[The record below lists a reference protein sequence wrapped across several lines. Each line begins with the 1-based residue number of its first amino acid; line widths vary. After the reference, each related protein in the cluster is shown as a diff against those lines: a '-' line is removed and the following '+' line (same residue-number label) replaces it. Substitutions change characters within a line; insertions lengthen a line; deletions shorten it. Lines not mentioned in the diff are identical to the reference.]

1 MGKLNQRKRNKGNKN
16 RNSVIAIKCEG
27 KNKSEKTYLE
37 NYKSRDCI
45 IKFATGNHTDPVGMA
60 NDLVKYMQVQD
71 ISIEYGDKIYLLIDT
86 DKKQNKQ
93 KQIDEAKRICDDN
106 GIELI
111 TSTPTFEYWYML
123 HFGYTTTKY
132 GSSQEVKNE
141 IKKKIKGYEENM
153 DVYPIIKSGTDIAI
167 RNAKRV
173 EKYQKENDKKIDSEE
188 ANPHTSIYRVIEEL
202 IKRNKKK

>member
-1 MGKLNQRKRNKGNKN
+1 MEKLNQRKRNKGNKN

-153 DVYPIIKSGTDIAI
+153 DVYPIIKSETGIAI

-202 IKRNKKK
+202 IKRNKK

>member
-202 IKRNKKK
+202 IKRNKK

>member
-153 DVYPIIKSGTDIAI
+153 DVYPIIKSETDIAI

-202 IKRNKKK
+202 IKRNKK